1 MEDTESL
8 LGGSWVV
15 IGGVLSPLIW
25 VIITVALIITLLI
38 TSHEP
43 PSVEDIESLELG
55 VCTQV

>member
-8 LGGSWVV
+8 LGGSCVV